1 MNIAFI
7 GMAAALGLSAAGS
20 AIRCRICRNGI
31 SRSLEKVLRKRQ
43 SSTVHYDT
51 HFPVHR

>member
-20 AIRCRICRNGI
+20 AFGCRNGI
-31 SRSLEKVLRKRQ
+31 SRSLEKVLRKR
-43 SSTVHYDT
+43 
-51 HFPVHR
+51 